1 MMARYQFQK
10 IPNNKE
16 GKELVRLMRKYLN
29 KDVYKLTCKGQN
41 LDTQKHN
48 WRDHQWGSPMYASK
62 NIRVYIDERWT
73 SENRPTNGVYKR

>member
-1 MMARYQFQK
+1 MMARSQYQK
-10 IPNNKE
+10 IPNTKE
-16 GKELVRLMRKYLN
+16 GREFIKLMRKYLN

-48 WRDHQWGSPMYASK
+48 WRDHQWGSPIYASK

-73 SENRPTNGVYKR
+73 NENRPTNGVYKR

>member
-1 MMARYQFQK
+1 MARYQFQK
-10 IPNNKE
+10 IPNTKE
-16 GKELVRLMRKYLN
+16 GREFIKLMRKYLN

-48 WRDHQWGSPMYASK
+48 WRDHQWGSPIYASK

-73 SENRPTNGVYKR
+73 NEKRPTNGVYKR